1 MNARVLL
8 VLSLS
13 VLAACYSSP
22 GEHKTDVAVP
32 DRWAD
37 PAHASTEPP
46 QAWWKEFGDP
56 ELDSLIDRAVH
67 ANLDVAIAQARV
79 REARAL
85 HEFSSGALLPQVNAH
100 AVYTRSKLSEN
111 TAQPGTAQ
119 PQNLWDVGFDALW
132 EVDLFGS
139 NRSAVSAA
147 QAGLEAAE
155 ENRRD
160 ALVTL
165 LGEVARNYV
174 ELRGAQQQIAL
185 TKANAESQRRTL
197 ELTRSRFQ
205 AGLSTQLDVARAQ
218 TLLSNTD
225 SLVPS
230 LEIRVASAVHQLSVL
245 LGEPPA
251 TLGPELTETKP
262 VPTAQ
267 GAAAELASGLPSDL
281 LRRRPDIRRAEREL
295 AQAAALTDEATA
307 NLYPKLTI
315 GATLG
320 LQSQTFN
327 TLGSKGSDY
336 WSIGPGL
343 FAPIFHGGELRA
355 AVRVQNAQQE
365 QALDRYRLTVLGAF
379 QEVED
384 ALSAVARERERR
396 QSLQESVASSRQAL
410 ELANDLQLRGLIDF
424 FEVLDAQRSQLLAEA
439 ALAQSDTNL
448 SSETVALYK
457 ALGGGWENL
466 DTEGD
471 PAVEGSGP
479 SAHSSESADR

>member
-1 MNARVLL
+1 MSARVLL
-8 VLSLS
+8 VLSAAVS
-13 VLAACYSSP
+13 VACQATP
-22 GEHKTDVAVP
+22 GQHTTDVTVP
-32 DRWAD
+32 DRWTD

-46 QAWWKEFGDP
+46 EAWWKEFGDP

-67 ANLDVAIAQARV
+67 ANLDLASAQARV

-85 HEFSSGALLPQVNAH
+85 HEFAGGALYPQVNAH

-111 TAQPGTAQ
+111 TAQPGSAQ
-119 PQNLWDVGFDALW
+119 PQNLWNVGFDALW
-132 EVDLFGS
+132 EVDLFGA
-139 NRSAVSAA
+139 NRSAASAA

-174 ELRGAQQQIAL
+174 ELRGAQQQIVL

-218 TLLSNTD
+218 TLLSNTE
-225 SLVPS
+225 SFLPS
-230 LEIRVASAVHQLSVL
+230 FEVRVASAIHQLSVL
-245 LGEPPA
+245 LGEPPSS
-251 TLGPELTETKP
+251 LQPELTETKP

-267 GAAAELASGLPSDL
+267 GAVAELASGLPSDL
-281 LRRRPDIRRAEREL
+281 LRRRPDIRRAERDL
-295 AQAAALTDEATA
+295 ATAAALTDEATA

-320 LQSQTFN
+320 LQSQDFSS
-327 TLGSKGSDY
+327 LGSSGSDF

-343 FAPIFHGGELRA
+343 FAPIFHGGQLRA

-365 QALDRYRLTVLGAF
+365 QALDRYRQTVLGAF

-396 QSLQESVASSRQAL
+396 QSLLESVASSRQAL

-424 FEVLDAQRSQLLAEA
+424 FEVLDAQRSQLIAEA
-439 ALAQSDTNL
+439 ALAQSETTL
-448 SSETVALYK
+448 TSQTVALYK
-457 ALGGGWENL
+457 ALGGGWESL
-466 DTEGD
+466 DAEGS
-471 PAVEGSGP
+471 PAVEGSP
-479 SAHSSESADR
+479 PPAVSER